1 MQPLALF
8 QRHRA
13 EFLGRPIPGFVVEVF
28 PDLCRGTA
36 QNDGEEGWIS
46 AVDLDPATAGAR
58 IDEQIHYFARLG
70 QAFEWTLYDFDT
82 PASLKELLEAR
93 GFTCDDAEAF
103 LALDVDAWS
112 SDRRVPPEV
121 RVEEIRD
128 DEGLRDFVSVQ
139 EAVWERAYPTDFAR
153 FRRELH
159 AMPDRTSFYCAY
171 VGDRPVAAGRIE
183 FPAGLNF
190 ASLWTGSV
198 LPAMRGRG
206 VYSALLAARIHEAKT
221 RGYRFVTVDAA
232 PMSRPILLRKG
243 FQHICWTY
251 PMRLNHPTGSGP

>member
-1 MQPLALF
+1 MNPSALF

-13 EFLGRPIPGFVVEVF
+13 EFLGRPVPGFKVELF

-36 QNDGEEGWIS
+36 ENAGEEGWIT
-46 AVDLDPATAGAR
+46 AATLDQAAAGAR
-58 IDEQIHYFARLG
+58 IDEQIQHFARLG
-70 QAFEWTLYDFDT
+70 QAFEWKLYDFDR

-93 GFTCDDAEAF
+93 GFACDEAEAF

-121 RVEEIRD
+121 RIEELRD
-128 DEGLRDFVSVQ
+128 EDGLRDFVSVQ
-139 EAVWERAYPTDFAR
+139 EEVWEKRFPTDFAR
-153 FRRELH
+153 YRREFH
-159 AMPDRTSFYCAY
+159 ATPDTTKFFCAY
-171 VGDRPVAAGRIE
+171 AGDQPVAAGRIE
-183 FPAGLNF
+183 FPAGLSF

-198 LPAMRGRG
+198 VPAMRGRG

-232 PMSRPILLRKG
+232 PMSRPILLRQG
-243 FQHICWTY
+243 FQHVCWTY
-251 PMRLNHPTGSGP
+251 PMRLQS